1 MITLEL
7 TVEEVNL
14 ILNALAK
21 LPYEKVGEL
30 FPRLKSSAQ
39 EQVDKQA
46 GAPANNSMEWHSST
60 T

>member
-30 FPRLKSSAQ
+30 FPRLKDSAQ
-39 EQVDKQA
+39 RQVNEQA
-46 GAPANNSMEWHSST
+46 GAPADNGVEWQTST